1 MWIITINKML
11 VYICVFII
19 LVVFAMSV
27 HTTQG
32 QFLCTANRGIG
43 LLQEDNPILFNV
55 NGFYSSPASS

>member
-32 QFLCTANRGIG
+32 QCLWTLEQGIR